1 MLWLL
6 RRATALFSTRMRE
19 RTLSVYKDVHRRE
32 RLPFDDADRRCV
44 TTCGPVCA
52 PARGAGAGRTR
63 LPLRPCPVQLARRR
77 AGLTVYITHLTLN
90 AGACSRDLC
99 APSGRTLEFSASGE
113 DENRDPLRNAPW
125 RGRAVV
131 MAWSRSRA
139 RTGFAAQLAPSPK
152 VSRSR
157 GRAQPRAQW
166 KRRSRAAAP
175 CASIQVGGAALGPLR

>member
-113 DENRDPLRNAPW
+113 DEIRFETHHGVVVQWSW
-125 RGRAVV
+125 RGQEVERGQV
-131 MAWSRSRA
+131 SQRSLHHLR
-139 RTGFAAQLAPSPK
+139 RYHAP
-152 VSRSR
+152 
-157 GRAQPRAQW
+157 
-166 KRRSRAAAP
+166 AAAP
-175 CASIQVGGAALGPLR
+175 NLVLSGKGVLARQLRARPSK